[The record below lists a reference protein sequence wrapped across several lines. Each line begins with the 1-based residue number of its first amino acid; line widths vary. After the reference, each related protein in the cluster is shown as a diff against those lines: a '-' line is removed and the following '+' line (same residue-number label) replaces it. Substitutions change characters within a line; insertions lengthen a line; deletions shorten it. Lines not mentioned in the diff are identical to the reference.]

1 MNRSLPTQ
9 LKFNTPGFLKLILTT
24 LFVSLLLGGY
34 TRANA
39 EEAQRVEV
47 MSVPPQ
53 EAFFI
58 KEKTQTTQT
67 TLPPASNSQE
77 HEHNLAPTRNS
88 APPTLN
94 YPSANLAKPNTR
106 S

>member
-1 MNRSLPTQ
+1 MNKSLPTQ
-9 LKFNTPGFLKLILTT
+9 FKFNTPGFLKLILTT

-39 EEAQRVEV
+39 EEAQQVEV

-58 KEKTQTTQT
+58 KEKTQTTF
-67 TLPPASNSQE
+67 SQE
-77 HEHNLAPTRNS
+77 NGHNLAPTRNS
-88 APPTLN
+88 VPRTLN
-94 YPSANLAKPNTR
+94 FPSANLAKPNTR